1 MKITR
6 NAALPAQN
14 SGLTPALA
22 TYGFLLA
29 YTADRNRTFRSG
41 RFGLRRFGHGTFPS
55 GDISV
60 TT

>member
-1 MKITR
+1 MKINR

-41 RFGLRRFGHGTFPS
+41 RFGHGTFPS